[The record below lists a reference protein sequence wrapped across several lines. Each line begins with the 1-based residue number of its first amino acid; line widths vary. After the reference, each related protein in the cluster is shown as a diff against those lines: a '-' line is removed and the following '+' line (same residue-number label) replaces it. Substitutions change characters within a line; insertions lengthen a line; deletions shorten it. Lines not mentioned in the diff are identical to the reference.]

1 MRRPINFIS
10 ARRQGFSTHNTLAP
24 PSVMAAS
31 SRPVLSLILC
41 SRNDEY
47 MGNSLW
53 RLRTALDYTARQVA
67 KLGRGPDVE
76 ILVSDWGSEVP
87 LREILELSPAAAN
100 IVSFIHV
107 PPTLARELQK
117 DSPFA
122 EVLALNA
129 AARRAK
135 GEYIGRIDQDT
146 LVGGRFLGTFFDLH
160 AGKQSLAAPLGKSL
174 LFANLR
180 FIPYRFAVRCP
191 PLEVVDWFVRTWGEG
206 LEVTEPKPPIP
217 FYAGPVGICLMHRSL
232 WYESGGYDERMIY
245 MNAMETNL
253 ARRLLMKYNAVNL
266 GALDRHDFFHLEH
279 YHPWAVRK
287 TSTHRK
293 VNPHLPFSEPDTFNP
308 NGESWGLMEYTFDM
322 RPSSLPP
329 VPAVPPS
336 NARREMMKFMPAF
349 LSIKA
354 QMTMDAGRAAEAKWA
369 RRATKARERIGSEP
383 VRRWPHA
390 LRQLWLGRAAG

>member
-1 MRRPINFIS
+1 M
-10 ARRQGFSTHNTLAP
+10 LA
-24 PSVMAAS
+24 SR
-31 SRPVLSLILC
+31 RPVLSLILC

-47 MGNSLW
+47 MGNSRW
-53 RLRTALDYTARQVA
+53 RLRTALDYTAQQVA
-67 KLGRGPDVE
+67 KLGRALDVE

-87 LREILELSPAAAN
+87 LRDIVELTPTASD

-107 PPTLARELQK
+107 PPAIARELQK

-146 LVGGRFLGTFFDLH
+146 LVGGRFLRTFFDLY
-160 AGKQSLAAPLGKSL
+160 AGKRSLSAPLAKSL

-191 PLEVVDWFVRTWGEG
+191 PFEVVDWFVRTRGDD
-206 LEVTEPKPPIP
+206 LEVTEPKSPIP
-217 FYAGPVGICLMHRSL
+217 FYAGPVGICMMHRSL
-232 WYESGGYDERMIY
+232 WHESGGYDERMIY

-253 ARRLLMKYNAVNL
+253 ARRLMMRYDAVNL

-279 YHPWAVRK
+279 YHPRAVRK

-308 NGESWGLMEYTFDM
+308 NGQGWGLNDYTFDM
-322 RPSSLPP
+322 RPSSLSS
-329 VPAVPPS
+329 PAAALPS
-336 NARREMMKFMPAF
+336 NARREVMKFMPAF
-349 LSIKA
+349 LAIKA
-354 QMTMDAGRAAEAKWA
+354 QMTMDAARAAQAKWA
-369 RRATKARERIGSEP
+369 RRANRALERIGCEP
-383 VRRWPHA
+383 VHRWPQT